1 MTPFEIARGLIG
13 TSEGK
18 GPENN
23 PAIMAMY
30 GSVGHDWVEHDDVAW
45 CAAFVGHCLEAAGIR
60 STRKLTARSYLDWG
74 VPVEV
79 AQARQGDIGVIPRG
93 RSSWQGHVFF
103 IDRIEGAWVW
113 GLGGNQ
119 DDAVNVKR
127 YPVSKLLGVRRAAPV
142 VIPVTQAVTNAAT
155 QPRAQSAT
163 PPVQPATLSVEAV
176 QKRLQALGYHEVGR
190 VDGKM
195 GPRTRG
201 AILAFRDAEGLP
213 LDPVIDTALVTALAA
228 AKPRAVAP
236 ERAQGKPAG
245 SRIVAAANAQIAL
258 GAVGSAG
265 VLMSQLAPLVEQA
278 EEGRT
283 LAGRI
288 LTLLGLGAHAN
299 ALLPVLGAAIFLGV
313 IALAWTARAARIEDH
328 RTGRTA

>member
-1 MTPFEIARGLIG
+1 MTPFDIARGLIG
-13 TSEGK
+13 TTEGT

-30 GSVGHDWVEHDDVAW
+30 ASVGHDWVEHDDVAW
-45 CAAFVGHCLEAAGIR
+45 CAAFVGHCLEAAGTR

-74 VPVEV
+74 MPVEV
-79 AQARQGDIGVIPRG
+79 ADAQQGDIGVIPRG

-142 VIPVTQAVTNAAT
+142 VLPVTQA
-155 QPRAQSAT
+155 AT
-163 PPVQPATLSVEAV
+163 PPVTLSVEAV

-201 AILAFRDAEGLP
+201 AILVFRDAEGLP
-213 LDPVIDTALVTALAA
+213 LDPVIDAVLEKALAA

-236 ERAQGKPAG
+236 DRAQGKPAG

-258 GAVGSAG
+258 GAVGSVG
-265 VLMSQLAPLVEQA
+265 VLMSQLAPLVAQA

-288 LTLLGLGAHAN
+288 LTVLGLGGHAN
-299 ALLPVLGAAIFLGV
+299 TLLPVLGAAIFLGV
-313 IALAWTARAARIEDH
+313 IVLAWKARAARIEDH